1 MIRSFQFKL
10 LSQRLSFVAPVVPV
24 DQWSA
29 VALAGGKKK
38 KVVSSVDFTAL
49 IFYYHNT
56 HIYIYIYIKTLT
68 DFNSDKSTKLFR
80 NISKITQNNQRR

>member
-10 LSQRLSFVAPVVPV
+10 LSQRLRFVAPVVPV

-38 KVVSSVDFTAL
+38 KKSCFISR
-49 IFYYHNT
+49 FYCT
-56 HIYIYIYIKTLT
+56 HILLPQHTHIHILTLT

-80 NISKITQNNQRR
+80 NISKITQNNQRC